1 MTDVPKAG
9 RERVES
15 ELANLR
21 RRALP
26 VWRWLVSRTRAQQ
39 ARIVVVL
46 ALLTVVGFVGYGRLP
61 AVTVTCGIAAGH
73 PVEVPLDAPTD
84 SWREAVTAGVAS
96 AEERESIV
104 AACERQ
110 QDTTGNYRFN
120 RGNGAGRRQ
129 MAGGAFL
136 ATGVLLV
143 WLAGGRSRRNVAH
156 GADDAGGEPPAARD
170 QLT

>member
-1 MTDVPKAG
+1 MADALNDG
-9 RERVES
+9 RERVER
-15 ELANLR
+15 ELWNLR
-21 RRALP
+21 RRARP

-46 ALLTVVGFVGYGRLP
+46 ALLTVVGFAGYDRLP
-61 AVTVTCGIAAGH
+61 AVTVTCGLAAGH

-110 QDTTGNYRFN
+110 QDTTGNSRFN
-120 RGNGAGRRQ
+120 RGNGAGKRQ
-129 MAGGAFL
+129 MAASVFV
-136 ATGVLLV
+136 ATGLLLV
-143 WLAGGRSRRNVAH
+143 WLAGGRSRRNVAD
-156 GADDAGGEPPAARD
+156 GADDAGGEPPAARE